1 MKRFTG
7 IMRNTRQDRAVA
19 EIIGTILVFAILVS
33 VFTAF
38 VAWYVPT
45 TGTANEQ
52 AYQNSALTAFSELT
66 AKLSSDTIQNGS
78 TLVQDV
84 PLGIAGVPPFQPSTP
99 TQISSD
105 PSSSVFNFSLSFNLT
120 VNYTITGNIARST
133 NSSVNLTGKGYLM
146 EFGLTNF
153 VSPESFMIQDGDL
166 VTSYGLPGQ
175 SVSYGPMP
183 VFISNNTSKPA
194 LKTSAISVAG
204 YPVTLSQVGSVL
216 VTMAVSNYSAF
227 SYSVGHQYLIGGNL
241 SVVNSISVSNYHYY
255 VRTPY
260 YSQWNYSLYSSLN
273 SSATAFNPH
282 PAGTLWKDGNF
293 TVTVGSGSIS
303 IFEKRVSVSS
313 IQFQSYVVRIIGT

>member
-7 IMRNTRQDRAVA
+7 IMRNTREDRAVA
-19 EIIGTILVFAILVS
+19 EIIGTILVFAIVVS

-52 AYQNSALTAFSELT
+52 AYQNSALTAFSELA
-66 AKLSSDTIQNGS
+66 AKLSSDTVQNGS
-78 TLVQDV
+78 TIVQDI
-84 PLGIAGVPPFQPSTP
+84 PLGIAGVPPFQPSTS

-105 PSSSVFNFSLSFNLT
+105 PTSSVFNFSLSFNLSL
-120 VNYTITGNIARST
+120 NYTITNNTHKSM
-133 NSSVNLTGKGYLM
+133 NKHVDLTGKGYLM

-175 SVSYGPMP
+175 SASYGPMP
-183 VFISNNTSKPA
+183 VFISNNTSQLA

-204 YPVTLSQVGSVL
+204 YPVTLSQVGSVV

-241 SVVNSISVSNYHYY
+241 SVVDSINVSDYHYH

-260 YSQWNYSLYSSLN
+260 FSQWNYSLYSSLN
-273 SSATAFNPH
+273 GSASAFHPH
-282 PAGTLWKDGNF
+282 PAGTSWKHGNF
-293 TVTVGSGSIS
+293 TVSVGSGSID
-303 IFEKRVSVSS
+303 IFANKVSVTS
-313 IQFQSYVVRIIGT
+313 IQFQSYVVSIIGT

>member
-7 IMRNTRQDRAVA
+7 IMRNTREDRAVA
-19 EIIGTILVFAILVS
+19 EIIGTILVFAIVVS
-33 VFTAF
+33 VFTTF

-52 AYQNSALTAFSELT
+52 AYQNSALTAFSELS
-66 AKLSSDTIQNGS
+66 AKLSSNIVQNGS
-78 TLVQDV
+78 TIVQAI
-84 PLGIAGVPPFQPSTP
+84 PLGIAGVPPFQPSTS

-105 PSSSVFNFSLSFNLT
+105 PTSSVFNFSLGFNLT
-120 VNYTITGNIARST
+120 LDYTINGNIARST
-133 NSSVNLTGKGYLM
+133 NASVNLTGKGYLM
-146 EFGLTNF
+146 EFGQTNF

-175 SVSYGPMP
+175 STSYGPMP

-204 YPVTLSQVGSVL
+204 YPVTLSQVGSVV
-216 VTMAVSNYSAF
+216 VTMAVSNYSSF

-241 SVVNSISVSNYHYY
+241 SVIDSINVTDYHYY
-255 VRTPY
+255 IRTPY
-260 YSQWNYSLYSSLN
+260 SAQWNYSLYRSLN
-273 SSATAFNPH
+273 NSVSALNPH
-282 PAGTLWKDGNF
+282 PAGTSWKDGNF
-293 TVTVGSGSIS
+293 TVSVESGSIS
-303 IFEKRVSVSS
+303 IFENKVSVSS

>member
-1 MKRFTG
+1 
-7 IMRNTRQDRAVA
+7 MRNTREDRAVA
-19 EIIGTILVFAILVS
+19 EIIGTILVFAIVVS

-52 AYQNSALTAFSELT
+52 AYQNSALTAFSELA
-66 AKLSSDTIQNGS
+66 AKLSSDTVQNGS
-78 TLVQDV
+78 TIVQDI
-84 PLGIAGVPPFQPSTP
+84 PLGIAGVPPFQPSTS

-105 PSSSVFNFSLSFNLT
+105 PTSSVFNFSLSFNLSL
-120 VNYTITGNIARST
+120 NYTITNNAHKSMNAR
-133 NSSVNLTGKGYLM
+133 VNLTGKGYLM

-175 SVSYGPMP
+175 SASYGPMP
-183 VFISNNTSKPA
+183 VFISNNTSQPA
-194 LKTSAISVAG
+194 LKTSAISVSG
-204 YPVTLSQVGSVL
+204 YPVTLSQVGSVV

-241 SVVNSISVSNYHYY
+241 SVIDSLNVSGYHYY
-255 VRTPY
+255 VQTPY
-260 YSQWNYSLYSSLN
+260 FSQWNYSLYSSLN
-273 SSATAFNPH
+273 GSASAFNSH
-282 PAGTLWKDGNF
+282 PAGTLWKQGKF
-293 TVTVGSGSIS
+293 TVSVGSGSIS
-303 IFEKRVSVSS
+303 IFAKKVSVTS